1 MNENKENLIKM
12 IGEEKFEEE
21 LNLLDQMK

>member
-1 MNENKENLIKM
+1 MSENKKKLIKM

-21 LNLLDQMK
+21 VKLLE